1 MIDLYA
7 PLLKGHQALTPFHC
21 MDGNV
26 RGELQCLKP
35 KFIPICQERNRRSKR
50 ISEYPKHC
58 YQFATQTKASSL
70 KNFERSFRGRIPQ
83 IWNELNDE
91 ALFQENTIKSQKYMT
106 SSEHKLFE

>member
-1 MIDLYA
+1 
-7 PLLKGHQALTPFHC
+7 
-21 MDGNV
+21 MDGNA

-35 KFIPICQERNRRSKR
+35 KLIPIGQERNRRSKR
-50 ISEYPKHC
+50 INKSPKHC

-91 ALFQENTIKSQKYMT
+91 ALFQENTIKFQEHRKRIQRKLT
-106 SSEHKLFE
+106 SSENKIV